1 MDNYEEYLLRVLRR
15 TNTGLQDS
23 LIPAHAAKLS
33 RLVGKIESTQS
44 LEREIAALKRVSGFA
59 KSAVAM
65 EWLLARAKRPEEDF
79 SPEQFE
85 SDILLMNEKL
95 FEAFLNQ
102 PFDMPDYNVKEQ
114 GAVSSRPIQK
124 DVHISEDEFILMG
137 TSPDQKTSPEI
148 SKAAGMPENPLKEEA
163 ESMVWNPMI
172 SDAEI
177 FSSADNQSTAGFSP
191 SLAEVVSDEL
201 LQSIRAIAGTAIE
214 FSIKLPGERPM
225 AMAVMRVAVKA
236 AHELSQ
242 SSNNVVVQ
250 DFLQTLLS
258 LISFADKGGKIRS
271 DRFADIMHDV
281 GDRLTH
287 VLGESSNGLNFL
299 KNLTS
304 FIAAPKE
311 LFSTR

>member
-33 RLVGKIESTQS
+33 RLVDKLESTGS
-44 LEREIAALKRVSGFA
+44 LGNEIAALKRVSGFA

-65 EWLLARAKRPEEDF
+65 EWLLARAKRPEEEF

-102 PFDMPDYNVKEQ
+102 PFDMPDYNVKEHDV
-114 GAVSSRPIQK
+114 VSSRPIQK
-124 DVHISEDEFILMG
+124 DVHISDDEFMLIG
-137 TSPDQKTSPEI
+137 TSPDQNTSLEESNSIEKT
-148 SKAAGMPENPLKEEA
+148 ENALPADA
-163 ESMVWNPMI
+163 ETVDWNPTI
-172 SDAEI
+172 SDSDI
-177 FSSADNQSTAGFSP
+177 FTSTENQSVVEISP

-201 LQSIRAIAGTAIE
+201 LQSMGLIAGTAIQ
-214 FSIKLPGERPM
+214 FSMKLPGERPV

-242 SSNNVVVQ
+242 SSNNIVVQ

-271 DRFADIMHDV
+271 DKFADIMHDV

-287 VLGESSNGLNFL
+287 ALAESSNGLNFL

-304 FIAAPKE
+304 FIGNPKE
-311 LFSTR
+311 LFSAR